1 MGSNRKRPY
10 ILSSKC
16 QPPQYISK
24 NGEYAAVPFIDGK
37 YCVIGG
43 GKQLKWC
50 KDFDSAVSHIRKL
63 TKVKTT
69 GKLDNFFS

>member
-1 MGSNRKRPY
+1 MDKRVRPW
-10 ILSSKC
+10 ILTAKC

-24 NGEYAAVPFIDGK
+24 NGEYAAVPSWSEK

-50 KDFDSAVSHIRKL
+50 KDFDSAVSYIRKL
-63 TKVKTT
+63 TKAKTT
-69 GKLDNFFS
+69 GKLDGFFS